1 MSEQRSIRKL
11 LILSLIIL
19 SITPVILLSGF
30 MSWQSYVVQEIQI
43 KDIQRM
49 ESQLALEKISAYIH
63 ERETALRAAVKT
75 FNFIGMDREKRY
87 QTLSKLLSLPGDIEH
102 RDIYNRITLLD
113 DKGKEL
119 ASVSRSQFL
128 TDADLRDRSQAD
140 EFITPFKTGETYY
153 SPVYFNEQTGE
164 PYLKISV
171 PIIDLRTTHIKGI
184 LIAEIRMNYMWDV
197 ISDINVGESGAAY
210 MLDRNGRVIA
220 HPNPSVV
227 LRGTYFKLTK
237 QRGITSGINN
247 TKVVLDA
254 EKIQLGDQLFYVVT
268 EMPVQEAYR
277 NTYRSLIATIVLLML
292 TLSCAIILGYM
303 LIRRI
308 VRPIESLAGT
318 ARMISAGDLS
328 QKADYTSQDEFGI
341 LATTFNVM
349 TKQLGE
355 TIMSLKQSVDERNAA
370 NIKLTE
376 RTDELL
382 KANTSLFN
390 ERYLVDAIISSLPGI
405 FYLFTEKGKLLRWNK
420 NAEEILG
427 YSSEEIAVRNA
438 LEFFTEKDKPLIA
451 EKIRE
456 TFIKGEASVEARMQT
471 KSGREIPF
479 LLTGL
484 RHEMEGVL
492 YIVGIGLDISELK
505 QTEEK
510 LKKQNEILNNVLN
523 SLTHPFYV
531 IDANNYIVK
540 LANPAARFGV
550 LSGKATCYLLTHQRN
565 EPCNDEKHP
574 CVIRKVKETRGPV
587 TVEHFHYDEEGNH
600 IINEIHGYPIFDS
613 SGNITEVIEYNL
625 DITDRKKTEEEL
637 KIHQDHLQELV
648 AERTADLI
656 KTNERLQQEIIGHKM
671 AEERKVQLIKEVES
685 INQELNDFAYVVSHD
700 LKAPLRAIST
710 LASWIS
716 TDYKDKLDEDGQ
728 QQLGLMMQRVKRM
741 HSLINSI
748 LEYSRVGRIREKRI
762 EVNMNDLVKEVIEMI
777 VPPENVTVTVENELP
792 TIVCE
797 RTRIMEIFENLL
809 SNAIKFIDKPTGT
822 IRIGSTVEDGHWK
835 FSISDNGPGIEKEYY
850 EKIFQ
855 MFQTLSPSDGYQST
869 GVGLTLVKKIVTMY
883 GGKVWVESE
892 VGRGSTFFFTLPQ
905 NMAETGETDKEGR
918 EN

>member
-1 MSEQRSIRKL
+1 MSSQKSIRKL

-30 MSWQSYVVQEIQI
+30 LSWQSYVVQEIQI
-43 KDIQRM
+43 KDVQRM
-49 ESQLALEKISAYIH
+49 KSQLAVEKISSYIH
-63 ERETALRAAVKT
+63 EQETALRAAVKT
-75 FNFIGMDREKRY
+75 FNLIGIDRKERY
-87 QTLSKLLSLPGDIEH
+87 LILSKLLSLPGDIEH

-113 DKGKEL
+113 NKGKEL

-128 TDADLRDRSQAD
+128 TEADLGDRSKAD
-140 EFITPFKTGETYY
+140 EFITPFKTKETYY

-164 PYLKISV
+164 PYLNISV
-171 PIIDLRTTHIKGI
+171 PIIDLRTMNVKGV
-184 LIAEIRMNYMWDV
+184 LVAVIRMNYMWDV
-197 ISDINVGESGAAY
+197 IADINVGESGIAY

-237 QRGITSGINN
+237 QSGITSGIKN

-254 EKIQLGDQLFYVVT
+254 EKMQLGDQLFYVVT

-277 NTYRSLIATIVLLML
+277 NTYRSLIATIALLML
-292 TLSCAIILGYM
+292 TLSCAIILGYV
-303 LIRRI
+303 LIRKI
-308 VRPIESLAGT
+308 VRPIESLVET
-318 ARMISAGDLS
+318 AHGISKGDFS
-328 QKADYTSQDEFGI
+328 QKAKRFRDDETGTLADIFNIMTS
-341 LATTFNVM
+341 
-349 TKQLGE
+349 
-355 TIMSLKQSVDERNAA
+355 
-370 NIKLTE
+370 
-376 RTDELL
+376 ELL
-382 KANTSLFN
+382 
-390 ERYLVDAIISSLPGI
+390 
-405 FYLFTEKGKLLRWNK
+405 NK
-420 NAEEILG
+420 IKVLESQMFEIR
-427 YSSEEIAVRNA
+427 E
-438 LEFFTEKDKPLIA
+438 A
-451 EKIRE
+451 EKI
-456 TFIKGEASVEARMQT
+456 I
-471 KSGREIPF
+471 
-479 LLTGL
+479 
-484 RHEMEGVL
+484 
-492 YIVGIGLDISELK
+492 
-505 QTEEK
+505 
-510 LKKQNEILNNVLN
+510 KKQNEILNNILN

-531 IDANNYIVK
+531 INADNYIVT

-550 LSGKATCYLLTHQRN
+550 LTGKATCYLLTHQRN

-587 TVEHFHYDEEGNH
+587 TVEHFHYDKEGNH
-600 IINEIHGYPIFDS
+600 IVNEIHGYPIFDS

-625 DITDRKKTEEEL
+625 DITDRKKTEEQL

-671 AEERKVQLIKEVES
+671 AEDRKVQLIKEVES

-716 TDYKDKLDEDGQ
+716 TDYKDKLDEEGQ

-741 HSLINSI
+741 HALINSI
-748 LEYSRVGRIREKRI
+748 LEYSRVGRVREKRI
-762 EVNMNDLVKEVIEMI
+762 EVNMNDLVKEVVDMI
-777 VPPENVTVTVENELP
+777 VPPENITVTVENELP

-797 RTRIMEIFENLL
+797 KTRIIQLFENLI
-809 SNAIKFIDKPTGT
+809 SNAIKFMDKPEGT

-835 FSISDNGPGIEKEYY
+835 FSVADNGPGIEKEYFD
-850 EKIFQ
+850 KIFQ
-855 MFQTLSPSDGYQST
+855 MFQTLSPANGYEST

-892 VGRGSTFFFTLPQ
+892 VAQGSTFFFTLPR
-905 NMAETGETDKEGR
+905 NMAETGEPDMEHR
-918 EN
+918 EH